1 MSDSDRVQDEKGVEV
16 RAKMARALAT
26 AGMEGVNVISRKTA
40 HLVLTDRRYELLQT
54 IKHDQPESVRA
65 LARMVDR
72 DKGAVSR
79 DLATLCTAGVATYEK
94 NGRAKRPVLAQEHL
108 VVEPIV

>member
-1 MSDSDRVQDEKGVEV
+1 MSETHEAPESGSVDL
-16 RAKMARALAT
+16 RALMAKSLAA
-26 AGMEGVNVISRKTA
+26 AGMTGVNVIDRKTA
-40 HLVLTDRRYELLQT
+40 DLVLTDRRYELLQT
-54 IKHDQPESVRA
+54 IKHEDPESVRD
-65 LARMVDR
+65 LARTVDR

-79 DLATLCTAGVATYEK
+79 DLATLCKAGVVTYEE